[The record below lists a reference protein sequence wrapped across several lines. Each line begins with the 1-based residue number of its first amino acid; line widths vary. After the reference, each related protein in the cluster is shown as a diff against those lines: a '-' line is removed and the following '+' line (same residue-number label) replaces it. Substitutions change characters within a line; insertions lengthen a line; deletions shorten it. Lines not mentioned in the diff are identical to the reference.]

1 MDGDLEDL
9 IQGIFTQVV
18 EYYKG
23 CISNEVLHDAES
35 NDWLSSNP
43 YYENQK
49 ISTCIQFWAYTMQ
62 GIRADIFNVLNE
74 SLARKALHEITKR
87 SLDILA
93 VRYCQVKP
101 SNRRLAQFRADISVI
116 LYVAHD
122 MLLSL
127 IPDLNTLFHPDPR
140 NISARSIHQKCL
152 TLLLAQVM
160 IGAPMK
166 NMDRYVEAQ
175 VAPQDNPGVPAR
187 LEPMQKVIFVHFR
200 RVLLKLKLI
209 MFYRMR
215 LKNWHVGYI
224 YPFLGFTVTLWND
237 WILLH
242 SCLYWEESQLYNLV
256 LIGLS

>member
-1 MDGDLEDL
+1 MYWKSF
-9 IQGIFTQVV
+9 QF
-18 EYYKG
+18 Y
-23 CISNEVLHDAES
+23 
-35 NDWLSSNP
+35 LSSKHSN
-43 YYENQK
+43 
-49 ISTCIQFWAYTMQ
+49 SVTMTRLRSVSQ
-62 GIRADIFNVLNE
+62 NKCRPKRPLSFNFETICDSSNYFNLVNF
-74 SLARKALHEITKR
+74 
-87 SLDILA
+87 DW
-93 VRYCQVKP
+93 QVKP

>member
-1 MDGDLEDL
+1 MEKLL
-9 IQGIFTQVV
+9 RVAM
-18 EYYKG
+18 
-23 CISNEVLHDAES
+23 VLHAQKTFKSLEKTFKDVFKNGFHLIFIFCNILDSTWNTTKLRKVKKRHLPFNFEIICDS
-35 NDWLSSNP
+35 SKYFNLVNFDW
-43 YYENQK
+43 
-49 ISTCIQFWAYTMQ
+49 
-62 GIRADIFNVLNE
+62 
-74 SLARKALHEITKR
+74 
-87 SLDILA
+87 
-93 VRYCQVKP
+93 QVKP